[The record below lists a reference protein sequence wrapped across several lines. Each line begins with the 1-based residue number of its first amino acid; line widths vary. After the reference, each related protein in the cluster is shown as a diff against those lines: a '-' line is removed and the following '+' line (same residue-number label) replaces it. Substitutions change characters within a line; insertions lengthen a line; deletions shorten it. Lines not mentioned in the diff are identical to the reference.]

1 MSWLLHMHEWEKWDV
16 SVVILLT
23 RLLYENSC
31 KLRLYKAKVLIMMM
45 LHVAMLSS
53 YGSIPF
59 RFTPGSWGFFGF
71 KQFSQGRDRS
81 A

>member
-1 MSWLLHMHEWEKWDV
+1 MHEWEKWDV

-59 RFTPGSWGFFGF
+59 RFTLKENSRVKSHIFGRASF
-71 KQFSQGRDRS
+71 TT
-81 A
+81 